1 MKSFELRDA
10 LLKKEDA
17 LPNNASTTVNGTS
30 LDLGSAMGQNDA
42 RLADCELL
50 LTAPALN
57 TTMLPDTRTMT
68 YSLQCD
74 EDSAFGSPRT
84 LVASCI
90 VQTGAAGAGAAEATF
105 RMKLPSDCERYIRA
119 VAVSGAS
126 VTDSSSLKMKLEL
139 LF

>member
-1 MKSFELRDA
+1 MKSYELRDA
-10 LLKKEDA
+10 ELIKEDA
-17 LPNNASTTVNGTS
+17 LPNNASTTVNGTAI
-30 LDLGSAMGQNDA
+30 DLGIASGQNSS
-42 RLADCELL
+42 RLAPCELL
-50 LTAPALN
+50 LSAPALT
-57 TTMLPDTRTMT
+57 TTMLPSTKTMT

-90 VQTGAAGAGAAEATF
+90 TQTGTASSGAAAAAY

-119 VAVSGAS
+119 VAVSGDS
-126 VTDSSSLKMKLEL
+126 VTDSSSKKMKLEL